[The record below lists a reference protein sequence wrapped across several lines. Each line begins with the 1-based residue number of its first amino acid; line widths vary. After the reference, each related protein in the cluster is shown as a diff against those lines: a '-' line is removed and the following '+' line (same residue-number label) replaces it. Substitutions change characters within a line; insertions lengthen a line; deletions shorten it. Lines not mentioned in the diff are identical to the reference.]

1 VVSVDSTEVRLLD
14 GARPDDRAV
23 TERRPATGGKLGS
36 AATRPVASP
45 SPATVCWPSA
55 GRWRVLATLE
65 RDVRVLVPP
74 SLNGDELGRM
84 LAALVP
90 GLSRAVP
97 VADRWFRGDR
107 ELILRLS
114 IRSDGD
120 PAHVRDAVIA
130 QVEALV
136 TPPAPIGTEV
146 IAYLG
151 PPGTFTEQAAR
162 ALGADAVGDGAAL
175 VAVGGR
181 ALDRLSDHQADWAV
195 IPVTNTLSGGVR
207 PALEALAARSAELA
221 VAGSHQVAVN
231 FTAWVHPDDLAVAEL
246 QGVVSHEQA
255 LAQCGTYLATLGV
268 PTRSVDST
276 AEACRVVADRDA
288 PGWVALAGPTTGAR
302 YGLVPLAE
310 QVADST
316 DSVTTFVLV
325 RRMAPGV
332 GRSDDRV
339 VEVNLRDPSIRLP
352 KLSPHEPPAPLVAT
366 S

>member
-1 VVSVDSTEVRLLD
+1 
-14 GARPDDRAV
+14 
-23 TERRPATGGKLGS
+23 
-36 AATRPVASP
+36 
-45 SPATVCWPSA
+45 
-55 GRWRVLATLE
+55 
-65 RDVRVLVPP
+65 
-74 SLNGDELGRM
+74 
-84 LAALVP
+84 
-90 GLSRAVP
+90 
-97 VADRWFRGDR
+97 
-107 ELILRLS
+107 
-114 IRSDGD
+114 
-120 PAHVRDAVIA
+120 
-130 QVEALV
+130 
-136 TPPAPIGTEV
+136 
-146 IAYLG
+146 
-151 PPGTFTEQAAR
+151 
-162 ALGADAVGDGAAL
+162 VGDGAAL
-175 VAVGGR
+175 VAAASVGE

-231 FTAWVHPDDLAVAEL
+231 FTAWVHPDDLTVAGFE
-246 QGVVSHEQA
+246 GVVSHEQA

>member
-1 VVSVDSTEVRLLD
+1 MVHATRERVADFLHA
-14 GARPDDRAV
+14 ARPEEIV
-23 TERRPATGGKLGS
+23 FGPNMT
-36 AATRPVASP
+36 
-45 SPATVCWPSA
+45 
-55 GRWRVLATLE
+55 TL
-65 RDVRVLVPP
+65 
-74 SLNGDELGRM
+74 SF
-84 LAALVP
+84 A
-90 GLSRAVP
+90 LSRALGKTLAPGDEIVLTRMDHDANVMPWLRIAEDVDLTVRWVDIHTDDCTLDMDSLEAALTDRTRIVATVHASNAVGTINP
-97 VADRWFRGDR
+97 VKQIAAMARAA
-107 ELILRLS
+107 S
-114 IRSDGD
+114 
-120 PAHVRDAVIA
+120 AVYVVDAV
-130 QVEALV
+130 QS
-136 TPPAPIGTEV
+136 APHIPIDVQDIGCDFLLCS
-146 IAYLG
+146 AYKFFG
-151 PPGTFTEQAAR
+151 PHIGI
-162 ALGADAVGDGAAL
+162 LW
-175 VAVGGR
+175 GR
-181 ALDRLSDHQADWAV
+181 YDRLAEL
-195 IPVTNTLSGGVR
+195 PVYKVR
-207 PALEALAARSAELA
+207 PADDRPPFRWETGTASFETIHGVSAAIDYFAWIGSEFGADYYPDRVGRRALLLRGMEAIKR
-221 VAGSHQVAVN
+221 
-231 FTAWVHPDDLAVAEL
+231 
-246 QGVVSHEQA
+246 HEQA